1 LVVEIYK
8 NNSTR
13 RMGVTAKRRTSSAT
27 FCNTMKH
34 LSIPIFILL
43 GVSLFSIWLLFPD
56 QETDEDITPRVTPG
70 QASPDLANESP
81 SQFGVTSAIPP
92 DQLREQQNTRLQGT
106 SAEILR
112 DVPQALKPR
121 AVIAFDETD
130 YRPNGRIRR
139 AIVSTDSALGTI
151 LIVQE
156 PDGDGSGCRIYSA
169 EHLVVSLGQNT
180 NEKEITAFVT
190 ESGFR
195 ITKPF
200 PDADF
205 LFVHL
210 EVETPSALFSAF
222 DSLLA
227 KLNGLA
233 TVELDGAGSGGG
245 APSDPSY
252 SLQWHH
258 QTIDSELSWDITQGN
273 DSIIVAVLDTGVNI
287 SLSEF
292 SGRIVSGYDFVNND
306 SNPLDDH
313 GHGTAVAGV
322 VAANANN
329 GVLVAG
335 VDWQCKL
342 MPVKVLDSS
351 NWGYYSWW
359 AAGVNY
365 AKNNGARVIN
375 LSAGGSGSSSALT
388 SAINNAISE
397 GVVFVTITQN
407 DGVGSVSYP
416 GSLPQVI
423 TVGATERNDAKAS
436 FSNWGPQ
443 IDIVAPGR
451 DIYTVNQYGNLDWW
465 WGTSFAAPQVAGAA
479 ALLLSLNPELGQ
491 DSIAAYLVAG
501 AEDGVGD
508 SRDVVGFDN
517 YYGWGRLNIYNSIVL
532 ARTVTNI
539 EVLPSKSVRLRW
551 QTSPNAVTKKPYKIR
566 WSENLVNWHT
576 IESHSI
582 SFSSEAEWIDDGS
595 ETGIAPVEADR
606 RFYML
611 QIGMD

>member
-1 LVVEIYK
+1 
-8 NNSTR
+8 
-13 RMGVTAKRRTSSAT
+13 MKR
-27 FCNTMKH
+27 
-34 LSIPIFILL
+34 
-43 GVSLFSIWLLFPD
+43 FSISLCILFGLTALGFWLLFPD
-56 QETDEDITPRVTPG
+56 KKTDEGKPLRVTHGQVSPG
-70 QASPDLANESP
+70 LVNELPPQSGVPTSISPAR
-81 SQFGVTSAIPP
+81 SQ
-92 DQLREQQNTRLQGT
+92 QQQNTRLQGT

-112 DVPQALKPR
+112 GVPQALKPR

-130 YRPNGRIRR
+130 NRPNGRIRR

-151 LIVQE
+151 LIVE
-156 PDGDGSGCRIYSA
+156 ERDGDGSARRIYSA
-169 EHLVVSLGQNT
+169 EHLVVSLGQST
-180 NEKEITAFVT
+180 NENEITSFVT
-190 ESGFR
+190 QSGFR

-222 DSLLA
+222 DSLST
-227 KLNGLA
+227 KLKGLA

-245 APSDPSY
+245 TPSDPSY

-258 QTIDSELSWDITQGN
+258 QTIDSQPAWDITQGN
-273 DSIIVAVLDTGVNI
+273 DSIIVAVLDTGVNG

-292 SGRIVSGYDFVNND
+292 SGRIVSGYDYANND
-306 SNPLDDH
+306 SNPSDDH

-322 VAANANN
+322 IAANANN

-335 VDWQCKL
+335 VDWRCRL

-359 AAGVNY
+359 ASGVNY
-365 AKNNGARVIN
+365 ARNNGARVIN
-375 LSAGGSGSSSALT
+375 LSAGGTGSSTALT
-388 SAINNAISE
+388 SAINNAISA
-397 GVVFVTITQN
+397 GVVFVTVTQN

-416 GSLPQVI
+416 GSLPQAI
-423 TVGATERNDAKAS
+423 TVGATERNDAKTS

-451 DIYTVNQYGNLDWW
+451 DIYTVNRYGNLDWW

-479 ALLLSLNPELGQ
+479 ALLLSLNRDLDQ
-491 DSIAAYLVAG
+491 NSIADYLVAG

-508 SRDVVGFDN
+508 SQDVVGFDN
-517 YYGWGRLNIYNSIVL
+517 YYGWGRLNFYNSIIL
-532 ARTVTNI
+532 ARTATDI
-539 EVLPSKSVRLRW
+539 EVLPSKNVRLRW
-551 QTSPNAVTKKPYKIR
+551 RPSPNAASKKPYEIR
-566 WSENLVNWHT
+566 WSDNMVTWHT
-576 IESHSI
+576 IQSPSI
-582 SFSSEAEWIDDGS
+582 SFSSEAEWVDDGS
-595 ETGIAPVEADR
+595 ETGVAPVEAEK
-606 RFYML
+606 RFYRL